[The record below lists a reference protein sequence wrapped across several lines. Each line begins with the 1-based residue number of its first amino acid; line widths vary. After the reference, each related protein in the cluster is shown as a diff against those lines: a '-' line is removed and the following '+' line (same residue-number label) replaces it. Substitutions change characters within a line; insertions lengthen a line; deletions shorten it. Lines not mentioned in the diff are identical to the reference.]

1 MSFAITIIKNKNY
14 ALNKN
19 KVIVNKK
26 IILKKEAGRM
36 LQNVAPLKGGFM
48 ITSMVGFLISSIYV
62 YDASPR
68 WGFTFALFFTL
79 MFVASLIS
87 MTYGP
92 DEAMLHVGQK
102 RHFVSEM
109 KK

>member
-1 MSFAITIIKNKNY
+1 M
-14 ALNKN
+14 LN
-19 KVIVNKK
+19 
-26 IILKKEAGRM
+26 LK
-36 LQNVAPLKGGFM
+36 NVAPLTGGYM
-48 ITSMVGFLISSIYV
+48 ITSIVGFIISSMYV
-62 YDASPR
+62 YDISNR

-92 DEAMLHVGQK
+92 DEAMYHVGHK
-102 RHFVSEM
+102 RHFVSEI

>member
-1 MSFAITIIKNKNY
+1 M
-14 ALNKN
+14 LN
-19 KVIVNKK
+19 
-26 IILKKEAGRM
+26 LK
-36 LQNVAPLKGGFM
+36 NVAPLTGGYM
-48 ITSMVGFLISSIYV
+48 ITSIVGFIISSMYV
-62 YDASPR
+62 YDISNR

-92 DEAMLHVGQK
+92 DEAMLLVGQK
-102 RHFVSEM
+102 KHFVSEI